1 MQRIAALWEA
11 GQVGKALE
19 SLASL
24 SDDVAAVDVLSVLVR
39 NDRNPEYAA
48 RMVKLLT
55 IDDATNIIPILLRLT
70 QNGRDRYVRLLL
82 ERSNTLTLPW

>member
-1 MQRIAALWEA
+1 M
-11 GQVGKALE
+11 GKALE

-39 NDRNPEYAA
+39 NDRNPEHAA
-48 RMVKLLT
+48 RLAKLLT

-70 QNGRDRYVRLLL
+70 QSGRDRCVRLLL
-82 ERSNTLTLPW
+82 ERCNKLTLPW